1 MGLPEPITL
10 KKNVF
15 YVYKTG
21 IPFFDA
27 ARLIGVA
34 HLFFGTASAEVE
46 DKGAYWEVSG
56 VVTRRDEQQ
65 VLWVVEFIN
74 PTATERKLFE
84 VKVKNDS
91 KFPWKELLQY
101 FEEKE
106 LGKRKGRKQ
115 ELKAEYDAAL
125 QIGTRGVDPLA
136 KYEVLAPRSTSE
148 TLKKCKTN
156 FQEVAAATLGR
167 AFAAKVDSRAKRQRD
182 EMYILPIFRERF
194 VLSGFLDYK
203 RDFSHAGGGWIA
215 AIWAALSILVDL
227 TAKRLPVT
235 DFAYT
240 REVKGPNNQPIFSG
254 SGYLGLERLCI
265 YWWERVVQKGDQG
278 SINLLRNLRSFLQS
292 TSNKNIH
299 EQMQMLARWIADFV
313 ANPNVEAL
321 VKIQQLKAR
330 ILAASQSQNISGSS
344 AVRQLLHR
352 SELIKE
358 VGNMLLEN
366 LPEVPWQVAESL
378 ARALAFREKGWMNQ
392 FTRLE
397 NAPNFSQFIRQVEHI
412 ISRGYYREQLEQGEG
427 LGIREALA
435 MAYNLADQLR
445 RMAPALQDERTFR
458 AWKAIFLLDVLS
470 RARIKSVE
478 ATGEAQKTEEE
489 QSGASQ

>member
-1 MGLPEPITL
+1 M
-10 KKNVF
+10 F

-56 VVTRRDEQQ
+56 VAIRRDEQQ
-65 VLWVVEFIN
+65 VLWVVELID
-74 PTATERKLFE
+74 PTAIERRLF
-84 VKVKNDS
+84 KNGS
-91 KFPWKELLQY
+91 RFLWEELFQH
-101 FEEKE
+101 FREKDLE
-106 LGKRKGRKQ
+106 KRKGRKQ

-148 TLKKCKTN
+148 TLKKYKIN
-156 FQEVAAATLGR
+156 FQEASAATLGR

-203 RDFSHAGGGWIA
+203 RDFSHAGGGWVA

-227 TAKRLPVT
+227 TAKRLPVA

-265 YWWERVVQKGDQG
+265 YWWEKVVQESNQS

-292 TSNKNIH
+292 TSGENH
-299 EQMQMLARWIADFV
+299 EQLQALARWVADFV

-330 ILAASQSQNISGSS
+330 ILAASQSQNVSRSS
-344 AVRQLLHR
+344 AAHQLLHR

-358 VGNMLLEN
+358 VENMLYV
-366 LPEVPWQVAESL
+366 PEVPWRVTESL
-378 ARALAFREKGWMNQ
+378 ARALAFHEKGWMNQ

-397 NAPNFSQFIRQVEHI
+397 NAPDFSQFIQQVEHI
-412 ISRGYYREQLEQGEG
+412 ISRGYYREQLGQGEC
-427 LGIREALA
+427 LGVQEALTGTRD
-435 MAYNLADQLR
+435 LANRLLQ
-445 RMAPALQDERTFR
+445 MAPALQDEKTFR